1 MRSRIV
7 FRRPAFWRLPAS
19 RACLLAVLAFV
30 CANSRA
36 DAGQS
41 ASDLAALPIEQL
53 LAMEVSSASKFVQKV
68 SEAPSAVSIITAAD
82 IKAFGWRTLADA
94 LRSVRGL
101 HASYDRNYD
110 YVGARGFLRPGDY
123 NTRFLLLVDGKR
135 LNDGVYDQASVGTEF
150 MVDLDL
156 VERIEYVSGPGSSIY
171 GANAFFGVINVITRR
186 ATDIPGARASV
197 EAGSH
202 GARKVRA
209 SYGLITG
216 SAEWLLSATSYRER
230 GGNLYFPEFD
240 IPGSGDGIA
249 RRLDHDRADSVFIKG
264 AAGPFS
270 LSIAHNERSKGMPT
284 ASFSQVF
291 GDPRSQTVDTQSMV
305 DLGYRS
311 RLAADTELSV
321 RLDWGRYDYDGEYAY
336 DAAPLGLNRDGSRS
350 RWWGGEAKLVSTR
363 ISGHKIVAGTEYRR
377 DVRRDQFNYDVNPYA
392 LLLDDRRTGNRHAV
406 YLQDEITLRDDL
418 LLNAGLR
425 HDRTSSSGGI
435 VNPRMALIYKATPAT
450 TLKAAYGKAYRE
462 PNAYER
468 YYALSDT
475 GGQKANPDLRS
486 ERIRSVELIAEQQLA
501 ADTRITAAVFRNSVT
516 DLISQTSDPADGLL
530 VFRNLSH
537 ATAYGAEFEAEKAW
551 ARGAR
556 LRTSYS
562 WQRAVDRVTGAE
574 LVNSPRHLG
583 KLNLTAPFYRSWRAG
598 LEAQYVSARR
608 SLQGRAPSYWLGN
621 LTVSSVRLAP
631 GLEIGASLYNVFDR
645 RYSDPGAEEHV
656 QDLIAQNGRTF
667 RVKLS
672 YAF

>member
-1 MRSRIV
+1 
-7 FRRPAFWRLPAS
+7 
-19 RACLLAVLAFV
+19 
-30 CANSRA
+30 
-36 DAGQS
+36 
-41 ASDLAALPIEQL
+41 
-53 LAMEVSSASKFVQKV
+53 MEVTSASKFVQKV
-68 SEAPSAVSIITAAD
+68 SEAPSAVSIVTAAD
-82 IKAFGWRTLADA
+82 IKAFGWRTLADV
-94 LRSVRGL
+94 LRSVRGV
-101 HASYDRNYD
+101 HVNYDRNYD
-110 YVGARGFLRPGDY
+110 YIGARGFLRPGDY
-123 NTRFLLLVDGKR
+123 NTRFLLLLDGKR

-150 MVDLDL
+150 LVDLDL

-186 ATDIPGARASV
+186 ATDIPGARAAV

-202 GARKVRA
+202 GARKLRA
-209 SYGLITG
+209 SYGFSTG
-216 SAEWLLSATSYRER
+216 EAEWLVSAVSFRER
-230 GGNLYFPEFD
+230 GGDLYFPEFD
-240 IPGSGDGIA
+240 APGNGNGIA
-249 RRLDHDRADSVFIKG
+249 RRLDHDRADSLFIKG

-270 LSIAHNERSKGMPT
+270 LSIAHNERTKGMPT
-284 ASFSQVF
+284 ASFSQAF
-291 GDPRSQTVDTQSMV
+291 GDPRSHTVDTQSMV
-305 DLGYRS
+305 DLGYRG
-311 RLAADTELSV
+311 RLAADAEVSV
-321 RLDWGRYDYDGEYAY
+321 RLDWGRYDYDGDYAY

-363 ISGHKIVAGTEYRR
+363 VSGHKIVAGAEYRR

-392 LLLDDRRTGNRHAV
+392 LLLDDRRSGNRNAV

-425 HDRTSSSGGI
+425 HDRTGASGGI
-435 VNPRMALIYKATPAT
+435 TNPRMALIYKMTPAT

-462 PNAYER
+462 PNAYEL

-530 VFRNLSH
+530 IFRNLSH
-537 ATAYGAEFEAEKAW
+537 ATAYGAEIEAEKAW

-562 WQRAVDRVTGAE
+562 WQRATDRATGAE

-583 KLNLTAPFYRSWRAG
+583 KLNLSAPFHRSWRAG

-621 LTVSSVRLAP
+621 LTLSSVRLAP
-631 GLEIGASLYNVFDR
+631 GLELAASIYNLFDR
-645 RYSDPGAEEHV
+645 GHSDPGAEEHA